1 MSRLL
6 TTIALLLSLAR
17 PAAAEYWVGDAGE
30 LLHHAVRV
38 EIIRVDKVA
47 QDGLEGVVTESIR
60 GTAVGGAV
68 KVSYYGNFAVKRG
81 DEVLVVCDRW
91 VCPRA
96 LGVDRGGY
104 FILSAFQPM
113 DGAMVSPG
121 LVERGSLRALA
132 AGKKAAPICIDV
144 KVGFIDEP
152 AARTS
157 FRASFDPTDGDGTAT
172 GAALGA
178 GPLQATLLA
187 PHGLFPET
195 PDTINVKV
203 RGKIDESFVAD
214 GLRRQKSGC
223 YAIDA
228 MPAYPLARSR
238 AELKRN
244 LAGSLSTLILARGQ
258 IAVRKTAHTA
268 KKSYPLTIE
277 IDASGQL
284 AFRSPLFQATSAGLY
299 ERYPPSARIGFAKSS
314 RKTYPMVMFD
324 IGPTLRAGLG
334 VAGNIARL
342 GAAAGRTRAFTLPV
356 TLNDPAHG
364 LANVAIGVAKLVY
377 LPASP

>member
-1 MSRLL
+1 MPRLAL
-6 TTIALLLSLAR
+6 AVAIAVSLAR

-30 LLHHAVRV
+30 LLQQAKRV

-47 QDGLEGVVTESIR
+47 PDSIEGVVTDSIR
-60 GTAVGGAV
+60 GTAAGGAV
-68 KVSYYGNFAVKRG
+68 KVSYLGDFAVKRG

-104 FILSAFQPM
+104 FILTAFQPM

-144 KVGFIDEP
+144 NVAFIDQP
-152 AARTS
+152 GARTS
-157 FRASFDPTDGDGTAT
+157 FHAAFDPTDGDGTAT

-178 GPLQATLLA
+178 GPRKAMLLA

-203 RGKIDESFVAD
+203 RGKVDVSFTAD

-223 YAIDA
+223 YTIDA
-228 MPAYPLARSR
+228 MPAFPLARSR
-238 AELKRN
+238 AELRRA
-244 LAGSLSTLILARGQ
+244 LAGSLSTAVIARGQ
-258 IAVRKTAHTA
+258 ITVRKTAHTA
-268 KKSYPLTIE
+268 KKSYRLRIE
-277 IDASGQL
+277 VDASGQPS
-284 AFRSPLFQATSAGLY
+284 FRSPFFHATSPGLIQ
-299 ERYPPSARIGFAKSS
+299 RYPPSARLGFPQSS
-314 RKTYPMVMFD
+314 RTPYPMVMFD
-324 IGPTLRAGLG
+324 LGPTLRAGLG
-334 VAGNIARL
+334 IAGNIARL
-342 GAAAGRTRAFTLPV
+342 GAASGPKRAFTLPV
-356 TLNDPAHG
+356 TLSDPAHG
-364 LANVAIGVAKLVY
+364 LANAAIGEARLVY
-377 LPASP
+377 VPAKP